1 MDVVKDRRLD
11 VGGIL
16 VEVYRRLSTGPFLPR
31 REINMNQQ
39 SRSKAKERVH
49 HHFSLSHCHHLL
61 SVFLATIAIFICLS
75 LISLSYT
82 TTLYLFSLSHTNT
95 LFCLS
100 LTHSLTHTHQPP
112 RFSLSLADL
121 CLGNFFHS
129 ISLLYPFCLS
139 CRSSYY
145 GPFLRLSLV
154 GPTHSLTHLLTHS
167 ISLSNLYHCQSLSV
181 GLFLVTLFFA
191 FSLPI
196 FFLPYS
202 LAQRRTQ
209 ILLMPTHTHTY
220 TLLTP
225 YTFSKDIHTRPY
237 TFPLRVFCM
246 LNDGPKNVFSL
257 QMKRAQLLQHEL
269 RIDTISKFQKDFP

>member
-1 MDVVKDRRLD
+1 MP
-11 VGGIL
+11 
-16 VEVYRRLSTGPFLPR
+16 LS
-31 REINMNQQ
+31 
-39 SRSKAKERVH
+39 
-49 HHFSLSHCHHLL
+49 HFSILHHN
-61 SVFLATIAIFICLS
+61 TISF
-75 LISLSYT
+75 
-82 TTLYLFSLSHTNT
+82 FSLTYKHSASIYF
-95 LFCLS
+95 FCLS
-100 LTHSLTHTHQPP
+100 LTHPYTPTTTIL
-112 RFSLSLADL
+112 SLSLADL

-154 GPTHSLTHLLTHS
+154 GPTHSLTHSLTHS